1 MSKQQHTPGPWE
13 VIGQHVFTKLGA
25 TNAHGSKAHDRGGWN
40 IATINPWA
48 CTNQDGEDEDMPV
61 SETMANACLIAAA
74 PELLEALEAILPFI
88 PNTSAS
94 EGGAAR
100 FSANVAAADKVR
112 AAIAKARGES

>member
-25 TNAHGSKAHDRGGWN
+25 TNAHGSKAHDRDGWN

-61 SETMANACLIAAA
+61 SETMANASLIATA
-74 PELLEALEAILPFI
+74 PELLEALEAICLMQARNYGDATQTHIDFP
-88 PNTSAS
+88 
-94 EGGAAR
+94 ELAAQ
-100 FSANVAAADKVR
+100 AR
-112 AAIAKARGES
+112 AVIAKARGEA